1 MAKAGAKV
9 DLPSRGTLFAAVG
22 ALAVLIVLGVA
33 YSFVVFR
40 ALRAQATSETL
51 AADRV
56 QAESASR
63 FIADHQEGLLS
74 LLEVIASRPS
84 LRAALALGDEAAL
97 RPFLQP
103 LSDLGRQVAAA
114 WLANP
119 DGSLLAVLPPGATLA
134 GATAAPPPAERRV
147 SGLLGSGVEGNIRIS
162 VPVLMDGGSPQAALG
177 IDQPSVFWEEFLLRL
192 ISRPGR
198 SYFLFD
204 RQGSLLA
211 AGLAGASLPQETLES
226 LARGLLSNE
235 AGSETEDARAL
246 ITATADGGVRAF
258 GAAAP
263 VPGIGWTMVVLHEY
277 EAAMAPARALFRS
290 LLLFLSLLLLSV
302 FLLSLLLYQRYRA
315 QQRLL
320 WQLDQQARSL
330 ETEVRA
336 RTADLAAT
344 SARYRDLVEDL
355 PDIVYEVD
363 EAGRFTFVSK
373 AVEAVLGFRPADMLG
388 KTHREFVGPEDRERF
403 ESFRTGLTA
412 GQPMSIL
419 ALRYATKSGGRCW
432 LSLHSRGLF
441 DAQGRLR
448 GRRGVARD
456 VTQQVLADTRIH
468 ELSGKLINAQEEERK
483 RLALDLHDETGQI
496 LSALKLGLQALA
508 RSRPEAAA
516 ELERQIQLT
525 QQAMD
530 RTRSLAY
537 NLRPAILD
545 NFGLVPAL
553 EDLCD
558 TLADSGRLKVDYSL
572 QEVDE
577 SSLPPNVRTT
587 LFRFVQEA
595 LTNVV
600 RHSGSGRAEVRLVS
614 GEAQVL
620 VEVRDFGGGFDVAE
634 ALDPAS
640 DPRRLGLLGMRER
653 LNLVGG
659 RLSIESAPGLTVL
672 KAEVDLGDAA

>member
-1 MAKAGAKV
+1 MAKTGARV

-22 ALAVLIVLGVA
+22 ALSVLIVLGVA
-33 YSFVVFR
+33 YSLVVFR
-40 ALRAQATSETL
+40 TLRTQATRETL

-63 FIADHQEGLLS
+63 FIADHQEGLVS

-84 LRAALALGDEAAL
+84 LRAALPSRDEATL
-97 RPFLQP
+97 HPFLQP
-103 LSDLGRQVAAA
+103 LSDLGRQVAVA
-114 WLANP
+114 WLADL
-119 DGSLLAVLPPGATLA
+119 DGTLLAILPAGATLA
-134 GATAAPPPAERRV
+134 GPAVSPPAADRRI
-147 SGLLGSGVEGNIRIS
+147 SDLLGSGGEGRIRIS
-162 VPVLMDGGSPQAALG
+162 VPVVVDDGSPRAVLG
-177 IDQPSVFWEEFLLRL
+177 IDQPAAFWEEFLQRL

-204 RQGSLLA
+204 REGGLVA
-211 AGLAGASLPQETLES
+211 AALAGASLPAEILAS
-226 LARGLLSNE
+226 LARGLLSAE
-235 AGSETEDARAL
+235 AAAQGSRAL

-263 VPGIGWTMVVLHEY
+263 VPDAGWTVVVLHEY
-277 EAAMAPARALFRS
+277 EAAMAPARTLFRS

-302 FLLSLLLYQRYRA
+302 FLLSLLLYQRYRT

-355 PDIVYEVD
+355 PDIVYELD
-363 EAGRFTFVSK
+363 EAGRFTFVSRT
-373 AVEAVLGFRPADMLG
+373 VEAVLGFPPADLLG
-388 KTHREFVGPEDRERF
+388 KTHREFVGAEDRERF
-403 ESFRTGLTA
+403 DSFRTGLTE

-419 ALRYATKSGGRCW
+419 ALRYATASGGRRW
-432 LSLHSRGLF
+432 LSVHSRGLF

-456 VTQQVLADTRIH
+456 VTQQVLAEKRIH

-483 RLALDLHDETGQI
+483 RLALDLHDETGQL

-530 RTRSLAY
+530 RTRTLAY

-577 SSLPPNVRTT
+577 SLLLPNVRTT

-620 VEVRDFGGGFDVAE
+620 VEVRDFGGGFDVGQ

-640 DPRRLGLLGMRER
+640 DPRRLGLVGMRER
-653 LNLVGG
+653 LNLVSG
-659 RLSIESAPGLTVL
+659 RLSIESSPGLTVL
-672 KAEVDLGDAA
+672 KAEVDLGGAA